1 MDLKQW
7 CWLLVAG
14 VVLPASA
21 WSADRLPEEGALFGV
36 PLADEELDQLRG
48 GFLQDGLEIAIGLD
62 QIVSIDGQEM
72 IVNRLTIP
80 NLNQQMRGRGVDHTV
95 ETVVQILKPDSS
107 GGSRVATNLGNGTDG
122 WTTVIQNTLND
133 TVIQNIHQLNIELNN
148 LGDRY
153 RVPQHLGDHLN
164 HFLSR

>member
-1 MDLKQW
+1 MDLKPW

-14 VVLPASA
+14 VALPVPA
-21 WSADRLPEEGALFGV
+21 WSADSAAEDVALFGA
-36 PLADEELDQLRG
+36 PLADEELDRLRG

-80 NLNQQMRGRGVDHTV
+80 NLNQRVRGDAVEHTM
-95 ETVVQILKPDSS
+95 ETVVQILQPDSS
-107 GGSRVATNLGNGTDG
+107 GGSRVATSFGSGTDG
-122 WTTVIQNTLND
+122 WTTIIQNSLNA
-133 TVIQNIHQLNIELNN
+133 TVIQNVHQLNIELNN
-148 LGDRY
+148 LGTRY
-153 RVPQHLGDHLN
+153 RVPQHLGEHLN